1 MSELKN
7 KLAAKAAANVAAK
20 KEPQNIKQW
29 IMAMKPQIEAALP
42 SVITPERFSRMAL
55 TAVSSN
61 PKLADCTPQSFMG
74 ALMQAAQLG
83 LEPNTPLGQAYL
95 IPFKNKGKMET
106 QFQLGYKG
114 FIELAH
120 RWGEFRNIEAR
131 VVYENDEFRY
141 SYGLEPELVHK
152 PAKSNRGD
160 VICYYAVYTLVNGG
174 FGFEV
179 MSKED
184 IQAHAKKYSQAYG
197 SSYSPWRTAFDE
209 MAKKTVIKRVL
220 KYAPI
225 KTEFVRNISTDESIK
240 TELRADMAELPNENV
255 FEDDAAEVI
264 ESESEESEAS
274 DEFTDEEKAEI
285 LAAEQAEAAA
295 EQARLQET
303 LNE

>member
-1 MSELKN
+1 MSDVKN
-7 KLAAKAAANVAAK
+7 KLAAKATANAAQT

-29 IMAMKPQIEAALP
+29 IVAMKPQIEAALP

-95 IPFKNKGKMET
+95 IPFRNKGKMET

-114 FIELAH
+114 LIELAH
-120 RWGEFRNIEAR
+120 RSGEFRNIEAR

-152 PAKSNRGD
+152 PAMSNRGN

-184 IQAHAKKYSQAYG
+184 IQDHAKKYSQAYG
-197 SSYSPWRTAFDE
+197 SSYSPWKTAFDE

-225 KTEFVRNISTDESIK
+225 KTEFVRSLNTDESIK
-240 TELRADMAELPNENV
+240 TELNTDMADLPNENV
-255 FEDDAAEVI
+255 FEEAEVI
-264 ESESEESEAS
+264 ESESEDSEAA

-295 EQARLQET
+295 ELAELMGDS
-303 LNE
+303 NE

>member
-1 MSELKN
+1 MSDVKN
-7 KLAAKAAANVAAK
+7 KLAAKATANAAQTK
-20 KEPQNIKQW
+20 GPRNIKQW
-29 IMAMKPQIEAALP
+29 IVAMKPQIEAALP

-95 IPFKNKGKMET
+95 IPFRNKGKMET

-114 FIELAH
+114 LIELAH
-120 RWGEFRNIEAR
+120 RSGEFRNIEAR

-152 PAKSNRGD
+152 PAMSNRGN

-179 MSKED
+179 MSKEE
-184 IQAHAKKYSQAYG
+184 IQDHAKKYSQAYG
-197 SSYSPWRTAFDE
+197 SSYSPWKTAFDE

-225 KTEFVRNISTDESIK
+225 KTEFVRSLNTDESIK
-240 TELRADMAELPNENV
+240 TELNTDMADLPNENV
-255 FEDDAAEVI
+255 FEEAEVI
-264 ESESEESEAS
+264 ESESEDSEAA

-285 LAAEQAEAAA
+285 LAAEQAEAVA
-295 EQARLQET
+295 ELAELIGDS
-303 LNE
+303 NE